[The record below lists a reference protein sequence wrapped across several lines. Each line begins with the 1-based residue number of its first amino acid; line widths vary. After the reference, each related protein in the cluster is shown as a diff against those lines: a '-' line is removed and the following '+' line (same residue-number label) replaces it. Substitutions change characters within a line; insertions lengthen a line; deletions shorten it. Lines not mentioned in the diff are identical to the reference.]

1 MGLARFFYCLTAMT
15 HPLIPQIIDLALPIA
30 NDLGLDVVDA
40 AFQTNKRPPV
50 LRIDIRNLGQDTSLD
65 DCEKMSRALEPQL
78 DSLALIPTAYV
89 LEVSSPGI
97 SRQLSSDRDFI
108 AFKGFGVLV
117 TSTEPYE
124 GHQSWQ
130 GRLQGRDETH
140 VHLSQKGRSLSIPRH
155 LIAKVQLDSQA

>member
-1 MGLARFFYCLTAMT
+1 MT
-15 HPLIPQIIDLALPIA
+15 HPLIPQILDLAIPIA

-50 LRIDIRNLGQDTSLD
+50 LRIDIRNLEQDTSLD

-78 DSLALIPTAYV
+78 DSLVLIPTAYV

-124 GHQSWQ
+124 GQQSWQ

-140 VHLSQKGRSLSIPRH
+140 LHLSQKGRSLSIPRH
-155 LIAKVQLDSQA
+155 LIAKVQLDSQR